1 MPDGVGI
8 FGGTF
13 DPIHLAHIRM
23 ARAFRDEIGLAE
35 LRLVPAGRPY
45 HRQQPE
51 HAAVQDRLT
60 MVELA
65 IAGEPG
71 MVVDA
76 REAVRDRPSYTYD
89 TLAEVRSELGAERP
103 LWFLI
108 GADALAQLDRWHNW
122 RQLFDLANLAVALRP
137 GFNCAG
143 LPPAIRSEWLAR
155 QVPDFPNHC
164 ASGTIRPL
172 TLPPVEL
179 SATAIRERLARKQ
192 DISDQVAKPVLSY
205 IEEHGLYRQPGGSVA
220 GD

>member
-13 DPIHLAHIRM
+13 DPIHLAHLRM
-23 ARAFRDEIGLAE
+23 ARAFRDELDLAE

-51 HAAVQDRLT
+51 HASVCDRLA
-60 MVELA
+60 MVHLA
-65 IAGEPG
+65 IAGERG
-71 MVVDA
+71 MRVDA
-76 REAVRDRPSYTYD
+76 REARRDGPSYTYD
-89 TLAEVRSELGAERP
+89 TLAEIRAEIGPQRP

-108 GADALAQLDRWHNW
+108 GGDALAQLDRWHNW
-122 RQLFDLANLAVALRP
+122 RALFDLANLAVALRP
-137 GFNCAG
+137 GFDG
-143 LPPAIRSEWLAR
+143 ERLPAAIRAEWRAR
-155 QVPDFPNHC
+155 QVPDFPNQS

-179 SATAIRERLARKQ
+179 SATAIRERLARRQ
-192 DISDQVAKPVLSY
+192 DISGQVARPVLSY
-205 IEEHGLYRQPGGSVA
+205 IEEHGLYRQPGSGLA